1 LEKDK
6 RRNKVK
12 NLILKFKQRENIPP
26 RQGFGI
32 VIVILVLAFLLSIG
46 LVLLTVTATGPKV
59 AGNVRWQEEAFS
71 AAEAGFDAA
80 YNLLEGNFS
89 GIWTSFDTHYLEEPT
104 GIDDPLSTEYLRKK
118 TDEELLNM
126 LGNFET
132 GSANYTNVLFYK
144 TEYINIG
151 GTGLDSQ
158 RTYTVFLI
166 DDEAGAPSSDPG
178 DALMVCIGCV
188 ELGSSLVT
196 SRIEIELALQGSGT

>member
-1 LEKDK
+1 M
-6 RRNKVK
+6 R
-12 NLILKFKQRENIPP
+12 NLIRLLKARKNVPPQR
-26 RQGFGI
+26 GFGI

-80 YNLLEGNFS
+80 YELLESNFS
-89 GIWTSFDTHYLEEPT
+89 GFWTSFDTHYLEEPT
-104 GIDDPLSTEYLRKK
+104 GIDDPLSTEYFRKK

-132 GSANYTNVLFYK
+132 GSANYTNILFYK
-144 TEYINIG
+144 TEYINIS
-151 GTGLDSQ
+151 GTGMDT
-158 RTYTVFLI
+158 RHTYTVFLI

-178 DALMVCIGCV
+178 DALLVCIGCV
-188 ELGSSLVT
+188 ELGGSLVT
-196 SRIEIELALQGSGT
+196 TRLEIELALQGSGT